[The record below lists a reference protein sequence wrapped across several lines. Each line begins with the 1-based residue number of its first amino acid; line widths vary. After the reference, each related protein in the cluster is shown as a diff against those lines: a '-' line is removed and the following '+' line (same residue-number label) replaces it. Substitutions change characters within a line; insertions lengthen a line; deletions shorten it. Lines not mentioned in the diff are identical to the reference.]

1 MQLSSWAIELNRDFS
16 LLADLLIVNFIM
28 LY

>member
-1 MQLSSWAIELNRDFS
+1 MQLSSWAIELNRDSF
-16 LLADLLIVNFIM
+16 LLADQLIVNFIM